1 MTKKIFFN
9 LLFLLLLFWFVLWV
23 WSIAFGTRPWLNS
36 FGAAAFVVTGL
47 FMGVIYFFSFYQ
59 WYKQVQ
65 DIYKNSKRR
74 LSYVALVLVL
84 FFVSH
89 WLIRGVLWVGNWMG
103 NAYGIAFWFFVGFVM
118 SGFVLYSKD
127 RLFRKVKELF
137 A

>member
-36 FGAAAFVVTGL
+36 FGAMAFVVTGL
-47 FMGVIYFFSFYQ
+47 FLGMIYFFSFYQ
-59 WYKQVQ
+59 CYKQAREVAR
-65 DIYKNSKRR
+65 DSKR
-74 LSYVALVLVL
+74 LLAYVALVLVL
-84 FFVSH
+84 VFVSH

-103 NAYGIAFWFFVGFVM
+103 NSYGIAFWFFVGFVI

-127 RLFRKVKELF
+127 RLFSKVKELF